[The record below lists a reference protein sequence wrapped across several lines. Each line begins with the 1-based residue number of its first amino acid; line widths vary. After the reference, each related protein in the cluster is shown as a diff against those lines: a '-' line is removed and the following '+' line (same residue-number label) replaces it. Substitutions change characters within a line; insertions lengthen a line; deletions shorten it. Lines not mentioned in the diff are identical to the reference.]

1 LNGHSNDTLSLNSN
15 LSSTATTTTATVN
28 NLNKLKTQT
37 KSKGKSTVLQ
47 TNSATINNDKTNKL
61 TSPSINNND
70 LFSRPGNLNSSPDS
84 PSISNLKLNEQ
95 LASPTND
102 LSDSFHND
110 GSFLQVESNNNTN
123 NNINVNIKKRPLTS
137 NDTASN
143 LSNNKIQINSN
154 STTNINNKRFKQHN
168 NTTSSSSSSSSQ
180 QELLFNLDNEN
191 IKTNKP
197 YNKVKIENENESL
210 KQNKTGNIFI

>member
-1 LNGHSNDTLSLNSN
+1 LNGHSNETLFLNSN
-15 LSSTATTTTATVN
+15 LSSTATTV
-28 NLNKLKTQT
+28 NKLKTQT

-110 GSFLQVESNNNTN
+110 GSFLQVESNNN
-123 NNINVNIKKRPLTS
+123 VNIKKRPLTS

-168 NTTSSSSSSSSQ
+168 NTTSSSSSSQ

-210 KQNKTGNIFI
+210 KQNKTGNIFIKIIY